1 VQPPVKQSTGQ
12 PSKPARGGDR
22 QQEPTTRAT
31 EASAYADSLRATLS
45 AQKQAEQMLAVATR
59 VRGEA
64 AAQGERILVEAQEA
78 AMRLQAEAEKHAE
91 RARAELSA
99 WAAAQRKAVDAAIGE
114 VIDAARQ
121 EAERVRSEAVQ
132 SAMAEAAK
140 RAGQQVADSKAAGRR
155 EAERIQSDA
164 VRLLTHSRLLLSES
178 RDTLLE
184 CATVMAE
191 AADSFRARADLTE
204 SLLGQVGPE
213 PATTA
218 DDGAGAGTQPK
229 PATKTAGAAKAEHG
243 RPLGS
248 LFHGGDA

>member
-1 VQPPVKQSTGQ
+1 MAVQPPVKQSAGRT
-12 PSKPARGGDR
+12 
-22 QQEPTTRAT
+22 T

-91 RARAELSA
+91 RARTELSA
-99 WAAAQRKAVDAAIGE
+99 WAADQRKAVDAAIAD
-114 VIDAARQ
+114 VIDEARQ
-121 EAERVRSEAVQ
+121 EAERVRTEADE
-132 SAMAEAAK
+132 SARAEAAK
-140 RAGQQVADSKAAGRR
+140 RAGQQETRPTAAGRQ

-191 AADSFRARADLTE
+191 AADSFRARAELTE
-204 SLLGQVGPE
+204 SLLDQVGPE
-213 PATTA
+213 PANA
-218 DDGAGAGTQPK
+218 PVARK
-229 PATKTAGAAKAEHG
+229 PAAARAKPAAQTAVAAKPQQG

-248 LFHGGDA
+248 LFHGGEA

>member
-1 VQPPVKQSTGQ
+1 VQPPVKQSAGRT
-12 PSKPARGGDR
+12 SNPAQGGDEGPSAAAR
-22 QQEPTTRAT
+22 TT

-64 AAQGERILVEAQEA
+64 AAQGERILLEAQEA

-91 RARAELSA
+91 RARIELSA
-99 WAAAQRKAVDAAIGE
+99 WAADQRKAVDAAIGE
-114 VIDAARQ
+114 VIDAAHQ
-121 EAERVRSEAVQ
+121 EAERVRNEAVQ
-132 SAMAEAAK
+132 TARAEAAK
-140 RAGQQVADSKAAGRR
+140 QAGRQDAGKAAGRR

-191 AADSFRARADLTE
+191 AADSFRARAELTE
-204 SLLGQVGPE
+204 SLLEQVGPE
-213 PATTA
+213 PAKAAPARKPATQATPA
-218 DDGAGAGTQPK
+218 KAGAGTV
-229 PATKTAGAAKAEHG
+229 AAKPQHG

-248 LFHGGDA
+248 LFHGGEA

>member
-1 VQPPVKQSTGQ
+1 MQPPVKQSAGR
-12 PSKPARGGDR
+12 SS
-22 QQEPTTRAT
+22 ERAT

-45 AQKQAEQMLAVATR
+45 AQKQAEQMLAIATR

-78 AMRLQAEAEKHAE
+78 AKRLQAEAEKHAE

-99 WAAAQRKAVDAAIGE
+99 WAADQRMAVDAAIGE

-121 EAERVRSEAVQ
+121 EAERVRKEAVE
-132 SAMAEAAK
+132 SAKAEAAK
-140 RAGQQVADSKAAGRR
+140 YAGQPGAKGTTAGRR

-184 CATVMAE
+184 CATVMGE
-191 AADSFRARADLTE
+191 AADSFRARAELTE
-204 SLLGQVGPE
+204 SLLEQVGPE
-213 PATTA
+213 T
-218 DDGAGAGTQPK
+218 
-229 PATKTAGAAKAEHG
+229 AAKPQPG

-248 LFHGGDA
+248 LFHGGEA

>member
-1 VQPPVKQSTGQ
+1 VQRQVKQSAGG
-12 PSKPARGGDR
+12 SSEPAK
-22 QQEPTTRAT
+22 AT
-31 EASAYADSLRATLS
+31 EASAYADSLRATLK
-45 AQKQAEQMLAVATR
+45 AQKQAEQLLAVATR

-99 WAAAQRKAVDAAIGE
+99 WAAEQRRAVDAAIGD
-114 VIDAARQ
+114 VIDAAHQ
-121 EAERVRSEAVQ
+121 EAERVRKEAVE
-132 SAMAEAAK
+132 SAKAEAAK
-140 RAGQQVADSKAAGRR
+140 RAGQQHAKGTAAGRR

-184 CATVMAE
+184 CATVMGE
-191 AADSFRARADLTE
+191 AADSFRARAELTE
-204 SLLGQVGPE
+204 SLLEQVGPE
-213 PATTA
+213 A
-218 DDGAGAGTQPK
+218 
-229 PATKTAGAAKAEHG
+229 AAKPQSG

-248 LFHGGDA
+248 LFHGGEA